1 MSVGTSGHARAFES
15 LEQRM
20 LLSKVGPLVNA
31 GDESWNEYASVSQNL
46 VRASDM
52 VVVGFEPSSAR
63 RIRRLIAA
71 LTEKSGALAGYQV
84 RQTLDSSTVLF
95 KRTARGPAPGME
107 VLQERMLGVPAIRHL
122 SPTFF
127 TLPDWR
133 RMVALDSLYVQF
145 KTEVSP
151 TAVLG
156 KAFRQDWAAAGG
168 NGFQVRLK
176 HGGAVET
183 LRTANLL
190 RSNPHVHR
198 VVAAVAVE
206 SLRGGSNVPSGTFVK
221 RGAPA
226 SVTHAAQTSPVE
238 PLVIGGIGDYGMD
251 IGEGAQTG
259 DSTLVVRGYG
269 PVDCAVTLYVDG
281 TAVGWEYVEDNG
293 LWAIDASTVPL
304 APGNHTLIAKGWD
317 LTSAP
322 FHVRVAD
329 TTVQPPWITEFADDT
344 GTHWGLGNRVSTRR
358 WTIRGHGTPGTW
370 VIVRGSSGHV
380 SNVAPVVGLDG
391 RWAAEYDA
399 GPANSFDAE
408 DLVVEEVK
416 VTGEPLE
423 GAMRHFSYVYRI
435 LRDEWNPLFTR
446 GWVYPYDDGFDSIAL
461 EFSEPVL
468 GYGLEN
474 FELLRD
480 DVLIP
485 WDAQEMNV
493 NDLDKW
499 VIEGTASLLRQAG
512 SYELR
517 RVAGAE
523 TIRDLTGNLLVGE
536 LPSARFRIT

>member
-15 LEQRM
+15 LEERM

-46 VRASDM
+46 VRASDI

-63 RIRRLIAA
+63 RIRRLSAA

-84 RQTLDSSTVLF
+84 RQTLDSGTVLF

-107 VLQERMLGVPAIRHL
+107 VLQEKMVGVPAIRHL

-133 RMVALDSLYVQF
+133 RIVALDSLYVQF

-156 KAFRQDWAAAGG
+156 KAFRQDWAATGG
-168 NGFQVRLK
+168 NGFVVRLK
-176 HGGAVET
+176 QGGAVES
-183 LRTANLL
+183 LRAATRL
-190 RSNPHVHR
+190 RSNPKVNR
-198 VVAAVAVE
+198 VVATVAVE
-206 SLRGGSNVPSGTFVK
+206 AVRGGSNVPSGTFVK
-221 RGAPA
+221 HGGLA
-226 SVTHAAQTSPVE
+226 SAADAGRTSPVE

-251 IGEGAQTG
+251 MGEGAQT
-259 DSTLVVRGYG
+259 DDPTLVVRGYG
-269 PVDCAVTLYVDG
+269 PVDCAVTLYLDG
-281 TAVGWEYVEDNG
+281 KAVGWEYVDDNG
-293 LWAIDASTVPL
+293 LWTIDASTMPL
-304 APGNHTLIAKGWD
+304 SPGNHTLIARGWD

-322 FHVRVAD
+322 FHVRLVDAAI
-329 TTVQPPWITEFADDT
+329 QAPWITEFEDSD
-344 GTHWGLGNRVSTRR
+344 GMHWGVCNRVSTRQ
-358 WTIRGHGTPGTW
+358 WSVQGRGAPGTW
-370 VIVRGSSGHV
+370 VIVRGSSGRV
-380 SNVAPVVGLDG
+380 SDVAAVVGPEG
-391 RWAAEYDA
+391 RWTVQYDA
-399 GPANSFDAE
+399 GPATSFNAE
-408 DLVVEEVK
+408 DLVAEQVQE
-416 VTGEPLE
+416 TGEPLE
-423 GAMRHFSYVYRI
+423 GTMRQFSYVYRI
-435 LRDEWNPLFTR
+435 LRDEWNPQFTR
-446 GWVYPYDDGFDSIAL
+446 GWLYPYDDGFDSIAV

-468 GYGLEN
+468 GYELEN

-499 VIEGTASLLRQAG
+499 VIEGTANLLRQAG